1 MVQRGKLGV
10 RLGVRLVGEQ
20 QRIGVHVPLHLF
32 ALDILGALLVVVV
45 VDKVHLGHDIDMRDV
60 EIDHGA
66 HRAQHARKVLWL
78 VVHKVRVEQVGGAYP
93 KVELLLHQL
102 HKPRHDRVVRIQLNL
117 AGAVNDQVV
126 VVVVSQLVLE
136 PVEIVEQVTGLA
148 QKPTQSSKSGRR
160 SGRDPSLPS
169 HPRAK

>member
-1 MVQRGKLGV
+1 M
-10 RLGVRLVGEQ
+10 
-20 QRIGVHVPLHLF
+20 
-32 ALDILGALLVVVV
+32 

-66 HRAQHARKVLWL
+66 HRAQHACKVLGL

-102 HKPRHDRVVRIQLNL
+102 HKPCHHRIVRIQLNL

-126 VVVVSQLVLE
+126 VVIVPQLVLE

-148 QKPTQSSKSGRR
+148 QKKTYSKQ
-160 SGRDPSLPS
+160 
-169 HPRAK
+169 